1 MTTIRILDARECDA
15 HTPELSDILIDAI
28 DSGASVSFLGPLS
41 QEGADSFWTCV
52 AEGIANGER
61 VLFAAFDDGTSPAT
75 EGSADVL
82 PARRPSPERGRI
94 LTPEIVGTA
103 QLVLDT
109 PPNQPHRADIAKVL
123 VHRRARN
130 RGIGRRLMDAV
141 ESDARARGKTLLTLD
156 ALTGSSAERL
166 YIRCGYVRV
175 GTIPD
180 YAQLPSGGK
189 TAPTTI
195 FYKQL
200 LPTVAGATAASA
212 PTTTETAQGAENEE
226 TGLERQA

>member
-1 MTTIRILDARECDA
+1 MTIIRILDAHECDA
-15 HTPELSDILIDAI
+15 HTPELAEILIDAI

-41 QEGADSFWTCV
+41 QDGADSFWTCV

-75 EGSADVL
+75 EGSADAL
-82 PARRPSPERGRI
+82 PARRPTPERGRN
-94 LTPEIVGTA
+94 LTPELVGTA

-109 PPNQPHRADIAKVL
+109 PPNQPHRADVAKVL
-123 VHRRARN
+123 VHSRARN
-130 RGIGRRLMDAV
+130 RGIGRRLMDAI
-141 ESDARARGKTLLTLD
+141 EGDARARGKTLLTLD
-156 ALTGSSAERL
+156 ALTGSAAERL
-166 YIRCGYVRV
+166 YLRCGYVRV

-180 YAQLPSGGK
+180 YAQLPRGGA

-200 LPTVAGATAASA
+200 LPTVGLAGASVQTGSVADAGEEASSGSAAK
-212 PTTTETAQGAENEE
+212 G
-226 TGLERQA
+226 

>member
-15 HTPELSDILIDAI
+15 HTPELTEILIDAI
-28 DSGASVSFLGPLS
+28 DSGASVSFLGPLG
-41 QEGADSFWTCV
+41 QDDADSFWTCV

-61 VLFAAFDDGTSPAT
+61 VLFGAFVED
-75 EGSADVL
+75 EL
-82 PARRPSPERGRI
+82 
-94 LTPEIVGTA
+94 VGTA

-130 RGIGRRLMDAV
+130 RGVGRRLMDAI

-156 ALTGSSAERL
+156 ALTGSPAERL
-166 YIRCGYVRV
+166 YVRCGYVRV

-200 LPTVAGATAASA
+200 LPTVGVAGASIRAEPGTDAGVASGAATDDA
-212 PTTTETAQGAENEE
+212 GEAV
-226 TGLERQA
+226 R

>member
-1 MTTIRILDARECDA
+1 MFTIRILDARECDA
-15 HTPELSDILIDAI
+15 HTPELSEILIDAI

-61 VLFAAFDDGTSPAT
+61 VLFAAFD
-75 EGSADVL
+75 ADEL
-82 PARRPSPERGRI
+82 
-94 LTPEIVGTA
+94 VGTV

-141 ESDARARGKTLLTLD
+141 ENDARARGKTLLTLD
-156 ALTGSSAERL
+156 ALTGSAAERL
-166 YIRCGYVRV
+166 YERCGYVRV

-180 YAQLPSGGK
+180 YAQLPRGGR

-200 LPTVAGATAASA
+200 MPTVGMAGV
-212 PTTTETAQGAENEE
+212 
-226 TGLERQA
+226 

>member
-1 MTTIRILDARECDA
+1 MTTIRILDARQCDA
-15 HTPELSDILIDAI
+15 HTPELCEILIDAI

-61 VLFAAFDDGTSPAT
+61 ILFAAFEDGTSPAT
-75 EGSADVL
+75 
-82 PARRPSPERGRI
+82 PERGRN
-94 LTPEIVGTA
+94 LTPELVGTA

-123 VHRRARN
+123 VHSRARN
-130 RGIGRRLMDAV
+130 RGVGRRLMDAV
-141 ESDARARGKTLLTLD
+141 ENDARARGKTLLTLD
-156 ALTGSSAERL
+156 ALSGSAAERL

-175 GTIPD
+175 GEIPD
-180 YAQLPSGGK
+180 YAQLPRGGK
-189 TAPTTI
+189 TAATTI

-200 LPTVAGATAASA
+200 LPTVGMTGATAQASPA
-212 PTTTETAQGAENEE
+212 GEPDQGAGLTTEDEE
-226 TGLERQA
+226 EGLERPA

>member
-41 QEGADSFWTCV
+41 LEGADSFWTCV

-61 VLFAAFDDGTSPAT
+61 LLFAAFD
-75 EGSADVL
+75 ADQL
-82 PARRPSPERGRI
+82 
-94 LTPEIVGTA
+94 VGTA

-130 RGIGRRLMDAV
+130 RGIGRRLMDAM
-141 ESDARARGKTLLTLD
+141 ESEARARGKTLLTLD
-156 ALTGSSAERL
+156 ALTGSPAERL
-166 YIRCGYVRV
+166 YVRCGYVRV

-200 LPTVAGATAASA
+200 LPTVGMAGVTVADA
-212 PTTTETAQGAENEE
+212 TTTDPEQGAENEGK
-226 TGLERQA
+226 GLERQA